1 MEYNEIRA
9 SMDSC
14 RKNISSLKKQI
25 RSNVEEQ
32 QSCRNSV
39 KKIEENYQ
47 LEIREQKKAALNAY
61 LQEKTRGLESQLEQK
76 ESVFQQLQQDYNQRE
91 SELCSKDPSSLYTGS
106 DDITAEIRASLAI
119 LQEQLSLAISPRFQ
133 AALEQQMSTAQ
144 ANIQINK
151 VQDIIKYFNHQSVRI
166 QRLSRSSKI
175 DRVIDK
181 ILTITKVSL
190 DDNTTKEG
198 KLQVGAI
205 FLIVFLVM
213 LITAKF
219 MFPVYVLFLIILSA
233 YNMHKHY
240 CIYSALV
247 AQKLVKDNLALIE
260 RDLRD
265 KANAKLQAEK
275 DELSRQYQ
283 PQLDQL
289 NTEINALRDKISNV
303 SLQETNNFQF
313 DGSASREAYMNSQ
326 KVNKK
331 HLEELIETAQS
342 LNAQLQEKNQLYH
355 ELGQKLHNIAGDIQ
369 EKYLNYGK
377 IGESVIFDTQFII
390 DIENSKPIFFTHPK
404 DSCLFLYNKQEE
416 IANFIKLL
424 CVQLRIKLSPMNL
437 QVAVVDQQSLGVQY
451 LVMDTSDSEDEA
463 VKQLFRIITDKLQAD
478 DTIADLNAEVD
489 HRVGTILRNYED
501 IEEYN
506 TAMVESDSLTESYNF
521 LFYLDPTL
529 EEVKGSAMTS
539 LLKNAGLVGIYS
551 HICINLQ
558 DFREISDSAA
568 EIVKRVSTVYVL
580 QNGSIYKKAKDFAL
594 ENLVVHKK

>member
-213 LITAKF
+213 L
-219 MFPVYVLFLIILSA
+219 
-233 YNMHKHY
+233 HK
-240 CIYSALV
+240 
-247 AQKLVKDNLALIE
+247 NL
-260 RDLRD
+260 
-265 KANAKLQAEK
+265 
-275 DELSRQYQ
+275 
-283 PQLDQL
+283 
-289 NTEINALRDKISNV
+289 
-303 SLQETNNFQF
+303 
-313 DGSASREAYMNSQ
+313 
-326 KVNKK
+326 
-331 HLEELIETAQS
+331 
-342 LNAQLQEKNQLYH
+342 
-355 ELGQKLHNIAGDIQ
+355 
-369 EKYLNYGK
+369 
-377 IGESVIFDTQFII
+377 
-390 DIENSKPIFFTHPK
+390 
-404 DSCLFLYNKQEE
+404 
-416 IANFIKLL
+416 
-424 CVQLRIKLSPMNL
+424 
-437 QVAVVDQQSLGVQY
+437 
-451 LVMDTSDSEDEA
+451 
-463 VKQLFRIITDKLQAD
+463 
-478 DTIADLNAEVD
+478 
-489 HRVGTILRNYED
+489 
-501 IEEYN
+501 
-506 TAMVESDSLTESYNF
+506 
-521 LFYLDPTL
+521 
-529 EEVKGSAMTS
+529 
-539 LLKNAGLVGIYS
+539 
-551 HICINLQ
+551 
-558 DFREISDSAA
+558 
-568 EIVKRVSTVYVL
+568 
-580 QNGSIYKKAKDFAL
+580 
-594 ENLVVHKK
+594 

>member
-151 VQDIIKYFNHQSVRI
+151 VQD
-166 QRLSRSSKI
+166 
-175 DRVIDK
+175 
-181 ILTITKVSL
+181 ITKVSL